1 MCSHDSIH
9 YNMWQRIQTLY
20 LLISTALIASMLFCD
35 KAVEVRFTTYLPYTI
50 LIVVIL
56 LLNILAL
63 TVYRHRIFQMR
74 TAMLAAIISLALQC
88 WLAVDFFTAD
98 KNLVFRVAAVF
109 PIAVTI
115 LNMLA
120 ARGIYSDELIV
131 RSASRL
137 RAAKRN
143 KK

>member
-1 MCSHDSIH
+1 
-9 YNMWQRIQTLY
+9 MWQRIQTLY
-20 LLISTALIASMLFCD
+20 LLISTALVASLLFCE
-35 KAVEVRFTTYLPYTI
+35 KAADVRFTAYLPYTI
-50 LIVVIL
+50 LIVIVL

-63 TVYRHRIFQMR
+63 TVYRHRIFQVR
-74 TAMLAAIISLALQC
+74 TVMLAAIISLALQC
-88 WLAVDFFTAD
+88 WLAVDFFTSGEA
-98 KNLVFRVAAVF
+98 LVFRVAAVF

-115 LNMLA
+115 LNILA
-120 ARGIYSDELIV
+120 ARAIYSDELIV

>member
-1 MCSHDSIH
+1 
-9 YNMWQRIQTLY
+9 MWQRIQTLY
-20 LLISTALIASMLFCD
+20 LLISTALVVSLLFCE
-35 KAVEVRFTTYLPYTI
+35 KAADVRFTAYLPYTI
-50 LIVVIL
+50 LIVIVL

-74 TAMLAAIISLALQC
+74 TVMLAAIISLALQC
-88 WLAVDFFTAD
+88 WLALDFFTSGEA
-98 KNLVFRVAAVF
+98 LVFRVAAVF

-115 LNMLA
+115 LNILA
-120 ARGIYSDELIV
+120 ARAIYSDELIV

>member
-1 MCSHDSIH
+1 M
-9 YNMWQRIQTLY
+9 
-20 LLISTALIASMLFCD
+20 LISTALVASLLFCE
-35 KAVEVRFTTYLPYTI
+35 KAADVRFTAYLPYTI
-50 LIVVIL
+50 LIVIVL

-74 TAMLAAIISLALQC
+74 TVMLAAIISLALQC
-88 WLAVDFFTAD
+88 WLAVDFFTSGEA
-98 KNLVFRVAAVF
+98 LVFRVAAVF

-115 LNMLA
+115 LNILA
-120 ARGIYSDELIV
+120 ARAIYSDELIV

>member
-1 MCSHDSIH
+1 
-9 YNMWQRIQTLY
+9 MWQRIQTLY
-20 LLISTALIASMLFCD
+20 LLISMALVASLLFCE
-35 KAVEVRFTTYLPYTI
+35 KAADVRFTAYLPYTI
-50 LIVVIL
+50 LIVIVL

-74 TAMLAAIISLALQC
+74 TVMLAAIISLALQC
-88 WLAVDFFTAD
+88 WLAVDFFTSGEA
-98 KNLVFRVAAVF
+98 LVFRVAAVF
-109 PIAVTI
+109 PIAVVI
-115 LNMLA
+115 LNILA
-120 ARGIYSDELIV
+120 ARAIYSDELIV